1 MTPFANFQFF
11 AVALYFIVP
20 TILVRLAL
28 GFSRSWIVIAC
39 VFMAVLQF
47 YGRLSFGDLYEISEP
62 AYVGIFAVCQYVVA
76 WLFLKSRAWTTS
88 RVPYWSALLLC
99 LAPLIV
105 ARLLPR
111 VLPDYELGFLGIS
124 YVTFRALDVIFS
136 IRDRVIVDLP
146 PVQYLTFLFFFPTT
160 SAGPIDRYRRFASDW
175 KAGPGRRDFLI
186 DLDGAIHKTFTGFL
200 YKFILAKLIFDNW
213 LTPASQTRGLV
224 DMISYTYAYTF
235 YLFFD
240 FAGYSQF
247 AIAFSYL
254 LGIHTPENFNLP
266 FIASNIRDFWNR
278 WHKSLSYFLRDHIY
292 MRFVLA
298 AGKGKWFRGRY
309 TSSYI
314 GFFLAFGLMGLWHGP
329 EAHYLVYGVYH
340 ALLLIGHD
348 LFARWNKVHQLWPS
362 GLVGKVLAIAL
373 TFHIVAFGFL
383 IFSGH
388 WF

>member
-11 AVALYFIVP
+11 AVALYLIVP
-20 TILVRLAL
+20 TIMVRLAL

-47 YGRLSFGDLYEISEP
+47 YGRLSFGELYEISEP
-62 AYVGIFAVCQYVVA
+62 AYVGIFAVFQYLVA
-76 WLFLKSRAWTTS
+76 WLFLKSRAVTTG
-88 RVPYWSALLLC
+88 RTPYWSALLLC

-105 ARLLPR
+105 ARFLPR
-111 VLPDYELGFLGIS
+111 TLPEYDLGFLGIS

-175 KAGPGRRDFLI
+175 KSSPGRREFLL
-186 DLDGAIHKTFTGFL
+186 DLDGAVHRAFTGFL

-213 LTPASQTRGLV
+213 LTPAGESRSLL
-224 DMISYTYAYTF
+224 DMVSYTYAYTF

-254 LGIHTPENFNLP
+254 LGIHTPENFNRP

-278 WHKSLSYFLRDHIY
+278 WHMSLSYFLRDHIY

-340 ALLLIGHD
+340 AFLLIAHD
-348 LFARWNKVHQLWPS
+348 LFARWNKTHHLWLS
-362 GLVGKVLAIAL
+362 GLVGKLLAIVL
-373 TFHIVAFGFL
+373 TFHIIAFGFL